1 MNRIIAISI
10 SLIFIIG
17 IILATACAAPESE
30 MSAPSP
36 SPAPRVDMESADQS
50 GSSGGGSNLGPSAT
64 DRKIIKTGHI
74 TLEVENIIE
83 TMDKVASM
91 AKELGGYVVSSNKH
105 GNDDD
110 ETFGRMS
117 IRIPAERFD
126 ETLAKLRQ
134 LAIEVPSESTDSRD
148 VTEEYTDL
156 ESQLHNLEATEA
168 QYLALLGKA
177 ETVEDILKVHQE
189 LSNVRGQIEQIKG
202 RMQYIERTTDMS
214 LIEINLQKATSIDQK
229 GWSPSKTFLSAING
243 FLEFLKVLANIAI
256 WFLIFC
262 PIWIPILVILI
273 RRRRRKARDKKE
285 GKA

>member
-1 MNRIIAISI
+1 MNRIIAVLVS
-10 SLIFIIG
+10 SIFILG
-17 IILATACAAPESE
+17 IILSVACAAQQSE

-36 SPAPRVDMESADQS
+36 LPAPRVDTESADRS
-50 GSSGGGSNLGPSAT
+50 GSLGEGNNLGSSDT
-64 DRKIIKTGHI
+64 DRKIIKTGYI

-91 AKELGGYVVSSNKH
+91 AQDLGGYVVSSNKH
-105 GNDDD
+105 GSDND
-110 ETFGRMS
+110 EIFGTMS

-134 LAIEVPSESTDSRD
+134 LAIEVPNESTDSRD

-177 ETVEDILKVHQE
+177 ETVEDILKVHEE
-189 LSNVRGQIEQIKG
+189 LSNVRGQIEHIKG
-202 RMQYIERTTDMS
+202 RMQYIERTSDMS
-214 LIEINLQKATSIDQK
+214 LIEISLQEVTSIDKK
-229 GWSPSKTFLSAING
+229 GWSASNTFLSAING
-243 FLEFLKVLANIAI
+243 FITFLTALASIAI

-262 PIWIPILVILI
+262 PIWIPVVVILV
-273 RRRRRKARDKKE
+273 RRRRKKARDKQE
-285 GKA
+285 GKI